1 MIVIDA
7 YDVSL
12 RASKQKQDQLQTKLE
27 TVQREA
33 ANNKQEWDEMEKKMA
48 ALRDDCEQQAK
59 ELERHQHKGMKPYM
73 QLVFL

>member
-12 RASKQKQDQLQTKLE
+12 RASKKKQDQLQTTLE

-33 ANNKQEWDEMEKKMA
+33 AISKLECEEMEKKMA
-48 ALRDDCEQQAK
+48 VLRNDCEQQAK
-59 ELERHQHKGMKPYM
+59 ELEKHLVQHKGMK
-73 QLVFL
+73 

>member
-12 RASKQKQDQLQTKLE
+12 RASKKKQDQLQTTLE

-33 ANNKQEWDEMEKKMA
+33 AISKLEREEIEKKMV
-48 ALRDDCEQQAK
+48 RYEREYEQQQK
-59 ELERHQHKGMKPYM
+59 VLMKVQEKGKNHKIILPT
-73 QLVFL
+73 Q